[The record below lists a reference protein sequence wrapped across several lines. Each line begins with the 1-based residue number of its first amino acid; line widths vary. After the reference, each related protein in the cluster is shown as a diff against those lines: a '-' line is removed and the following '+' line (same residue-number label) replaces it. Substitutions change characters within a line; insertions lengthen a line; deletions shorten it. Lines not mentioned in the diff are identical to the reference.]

1 MGNVPAFL
9 VFLGTLNE
17 DFRILV
23 LAVVSSLTLFLLCDR
38 DLLLQGALPSLVVFP
53 TSCLPS
59 ASSSPPLSG
68 IEQGGSS
75 GYCFQDKQI
84 SLLASNAAT
93 PLDFFFSIVL
103 TSVLATLV

>member
-1 MGNVPAFL
+1 MGKFTLKLERDGERAGVL
-9 VFLGTLNE
+9 GVSGTLNE
-17 DFRILV
+17 DLRILV
-23 LAVVSSLTLFLLCDR
+23 LALFLLTLFLPCDR

-53 TSCLPS
+53 TSCLLP

-93 PLDFFFSIVL
+93 PLDFFFPLS
-103 TSVLATLV
+103 